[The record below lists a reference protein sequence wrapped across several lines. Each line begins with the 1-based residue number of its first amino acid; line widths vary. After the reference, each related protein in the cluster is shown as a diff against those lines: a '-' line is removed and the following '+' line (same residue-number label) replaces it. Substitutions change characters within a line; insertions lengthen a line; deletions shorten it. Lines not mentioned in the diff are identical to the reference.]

1 MSITILQKNYKKLE
15 QKIETIEQMV
25 RTFFAGELKEEKIKK
40 LEKLSQQ
47 LDAGQGKRF
56 TSYRAF
62 QQYLRSL

>member
-1 MSITILQKNYKKLE
+1 MGITTLQKNYKKLE
-15 QKIETIEQMV
+15 HKIETIEQMV
-25 RTFFAGELKEEKIKK
+25 RTFFAGELKEEKVKQ

-56 TSYRAF
+56 TSHRAF